1 MNSTEIILS
10 YKNSEALIKA
20 RINEL
25 NCQIKAEL
33 DQLLLDRLNMRKSI
47 LETELDDIKEVIRI
61 LNDYAGGNINCKDA

>member
-1 MNSTEIILS
+1 MNCTEIILS

-33 DQLLLDRLNMRKSI
+33 DQLLLDRLNMRKNI
-47 LETELDDIKEVIRI
+47 LETELDDIKEVIQI